1 MELLRDI
8 NFDFIGKRHIAYAMS
23 GIVILAGIISLAV
36 KEGPDLGIDFTGGVQ
51 IYVKFGIPISG
62 DPGDE
67 NATAVTISAAAL
79 NSQGFKVGNTIH
91 IAEGEWST
99 SAHIKSITPNNDK
112 AVIELTKPL
121 GKDFT
126 QAAMIQPIVPIPVEE
141 IKSRLGK
148 IGYQPTITPSG
159 IDEMLISV
167 GATETPPVSLSA
179 DPGDATASSV
189 IITVQQL
196 QAQLFQEG
204 DTIIIEDTIEG
215 RKISER
221 RDIKSISTN
230 GDTAVIE
237 LSEPLQKDFTAA
249 ATIRYRNVGR
259 QIANNLQRA
268 ESIQGAESIWKV
280 VPEGVNISEV
290 GPNIGKELRWIAIFI
305 VIGSM
310 VGLLLYISW
319 RFELRFAVG
328 AIAAL
333 FHDVIITL
341 GLFSILSKEINLPTL
356 AAFLTIVG
364 YSLNDTIVVF
374 DRIRENVNLLKG
386 WSYDDI
392 INRSI
397 NQSLSRTII
406 TSLTTLLV
414 VLTIFFLAGA
424 GELNTFALALIIG
437 VIVGTYSSIFIA
449 SPILHGWQARIQKKE
464 A

>member
-8 NFDFIGKRHIAYAMS
+8 NVDFISKRHIAYVIS
-23 GIVILAGIISLAV
+23 GVIILAGIISLVV
-36 KEGPDLGIDFTGGVQ
+36 KGGPDLGIDFKGGVQ
-51 IYVKFGIPISG
+51 IHVKFGIPLSG

-67 NATAVTISAAAL
+67 SATAVTISTTAL
-79 NSQGFKVGNTIH
+79 NSQSFNVGNTIH
-91 IAEGEWST
+91 IAEGEWSA
-99 SAHIKSITPNNDK
+99 SAHIKSITPHNGT
-112 AVIELTKPL
+112 ATIELTKPL
-121 GKDFT
+121 GRDFT

-141 IKSRLGK
+141 IQSRLVK

-167 GATETPPVSLSA
+167 GATETTPVPLSA
-179 DPGDATASSV
+179 DPGDGTASSV
-189 IITVQQL
+189 TITVQQL
-196 QAQLFQEG
+196 QTQLFQEG

-221 RDIKSISTN
+221 REIKSIST
-230 GDTAVIE
+230 DDDKVVIE
-237 LSEPLQKDFTAA
+237 LTQPLQKDFTAT

-259 QIANNLQRA
+259 HIANNLQRA
-268 ESIQGAESIWKV
+268 ESAQGTGSIWKV
-280 VPEGVNISEV
+280 IPEGVNISEV
-290 GPNIGKELRWIAIFI
+290 GPNIGRELRWIAIFI
-305 VIGSM
+305 VLGSM

-333 FHDVIITL
+333 FHDVFFTL

-406 TSLTTLLV
+406 TSLTTLMV
-414 VLTIFFLAGA
+414 VLTIFSLAGA

-437 VIVGTYSSIFIA
+437 VIIGTYSSIFIA
-449 SPILHGWQARIQKKE
+449 SPILHGWHLRIQKKE
-464 A
+464 T